1 MPTAEQPSGS
11 PPSSTAGAS
20 SGSGRL
26 WAWGALCLLL
36 VLALALRLWGIG
48 QGLPYAYNSD
58 ENAHFLARAIG
69 MFGHSLNPEYFA
81 NPPAL
86 TYLLHMLLAV
96 RYGSGAAVG
105 HAYATHPTEVWVL
118 ARVAVAV
125 LGTLAVWLLYA
136 AGSRLFGRAVGL
148 AAAALQAVAFLPVF
162 YAHLA
167 LNDVPTLAPAT
178 LCLLGAAGVLR
189 RGRMVDYL
197 LGGVGLG
204 LGCATK
210 YTAGIMLA
218 VLVAAILCQF
228 AQSAPGTGRRVLI
241 GTLVAGTSALA
252 AFAAANPY
260 ALLDFHAFH
269 AGIVHQST
277 LSSEAQGKLGAPKE
291 SGIFYYLWSLT
302 WGVGWVPLLAAALG
316 ALTVWFKDRRLGW
329 LLVPALLAYLAFMG
343 FQGRYFGRWLMPVIP
358 IVCLLAAHFALSAAA
373 ALRALVSRLR
383 SDGRSQGALR
393 VMAPALALIALCWQG
408 ALYSIHSDLV
418 LSRPYTA
425 NLARRWMSA
434 HIAAGTPIVLEPI
447 APDGWVAA
455 SPQRVHGT
463 TGGEVW
469 SKYPSLRSLIGPG
482 GALEP
487 ENSSVV
493 SIEDYERTLTPA
505 LIPYYERL
513 GYCWVIT
520 GSTQFGRAQADPAAV
535 PDAIAYYRALR
546 ERGRLVY
553 HISPYGPGRG
563 PVAFNFDWTF
573 DFYPL
578 AYRLPGPEINIYRLR
593 EGHCAAR
600 KPTISTARAGGILRG
615 TR

>member
-1 MPTAEQPSGS
+1 MATADELCGS
-11 PPSSTAGAS
+11 APPSSTGAS
-20 SGSGRL
+20 GASPERL
-26 WAWGALCLLL
+26 WAWGALCVLLA
-36 VLALALRLWGIG
+36 LALALRLWGIK

-58 ENAHFLARAIG
+58 ESAHFLARAIG

-96 RYGSGAAVG
+96 WYGSGAAVG

-118 ARVAVAV
+118 ARATVAV

-136 AGSRLFGRAVGL
+136 AGSRLFNRGVGL
-148 AAAALQAVAFLPVF
+148 AAAALEAVAFLPVF

-167 LNDVPTLAPAT
+167 LNDVPTLVPAT

-189 RGRMVDYL
+189 RGRMLDYL
-197 LGGVGLG
+197 LGGIGLG

-218 VLVAAILCQF
+218 PLVAAILCQY
-228 AQSAPGTGRRVLI
+228 AASPRGTGRRVLI
-241 GTLVAGTSALA
+241 GTLVAGASALA

-291 SGIFYYLWSLT
+291 SGIFYYLWSFT
-302 WGVGWVPLLAAALG
+302 WGVGWVPSLAAVGG
-316 ALTVWFKDRRLGW
+316 ALTVWFTDRRVGW

-358 IVCLLAAHFALSAAA
+358 IVCLLAAHFALTVTATVVN
-373 ALRALVSRLR
+373 LLG
-383 SDGRSQGALR
+383 GRGPRRVLR
-393 VMAPALALIALCWQG
+393 VALPVLALAALCWQG

-425 NLARRWMSA
+425 NLARAWMTA
-434 HIAAGTPIVLEPI
+434 HIPAGTPIVLEPI
-447 APDGWVAA
+447 APESWLAA
-455 SPQRVHGT
+455 SPQRIHET
-463 TGGEVW
+463 SSGEIW
-469 SKYPSLRSLIGPG
+469 SKYPSLRSLLGPG
-482 GALEP
+482 GALLEV
-487 ENSSVV
+487 EDSYLV

-505 LIPYYERL
+505 LIGYYERQ

-520 GSTQFGRAQADPAAV
+520 GSTQFGRAQADPQAV
-535 PDAIAYYRALR
+535 AHAIAYYRALR
-546 ERGRLVY
+546 QRAQLVY
-553 HISPYGPGRG
+553 HISPYSPGRG

-593 EGHCAAR
+593 EGRCAGR
-600 KPTISTARAGGILRG
+600 GPTVSPAQTRAILRH